1 MLGTA
6 STAVTAWIICGPLGT
21 RVPSNA
27 AERGPTGAEVTR
39 GRAGADVQALAAS
52 YVSVLLVI
60 SMRFTSLTSR
70 VATERDDS
78 SSGRLPNL
86 RNGGKHFYAIA
97 SGSSPASTARTDS
110 A

>member
-6 STAVTAWIICGPLGT
+6 STAVTVGIICGPLGT
-21 RVPSNA
+21 RVPSKA
-27 AERGPTGAEVTR
+27 AGRGATGAEATR
-39 GRAGADVQALAAS
+39 ERAGADVQTLAAS
-52 YVSVLLVI
+52 NVSELLVI
-60 SMRFTSLTSR
+60 SIAVTSLASR
-70 VATERDDS
+70 VAPKRDDS
-78 SSGRLPNL
+78 SSGRLPNP

>member
-6 STAVTAWIICGPLGT
+6 STAVTVGIICGPLGA

-27 AERGPTGAEVTR
+27 AGRGATGAEVR
-39 GRAGADVQALAAS
+39 GRAGADVQTLAAS
-52 YVSVLLVI
+52 NVSELLVI
-60 SMRFTSLTSR
+60 SIAVTSLPCR
-70 VATERDDS
+70 VAPERDDS
-78 SSGRLPNL
+78 SSGRLPNP
-86 RNGGKHFYAIA
+86 RNGGKRFYAIA

>member
-6 STAVTAWIICGPLGT
+6 STAVTAEIICGPLGT

-27 AERGPTGAEVTR
+27 ATGAEVTR
-39 GRAGADVQALAAS
+39 ERAGADVQTLAAS
-52 YVSVLLVI
+52 YVSELLVI
-60 SMRFTSLTSR
+60 SIAVTSLACR
-70 VATERDDS
+70 VAPERDDS
-78 SSGRLPNL
+78 SSGRLPNP